1 MRFCGPS
8 LSWFLGVTI
17 LSTFKIIPAISKPTL
32 FFFFFLL
39 PFPLLFK
46 YIFLSVRFVT
56 GFLGSSRDRGS
67 HSRRFADLKLLLP
80 GDLYSSLLQ
89 LLSGNSYFLPISFLI
104 CFFACGS
111 REMPERKRKQIF
123 SVLSLG
129 RHQIPNWNLL

>member
-32 FFFFFLL
+32 FFFFFLF

-104 CFFACGS
+104 WFFRVVPEKCRKGKGNKFSPCFFWES
-111 REMPERKRKQIF
+111 IRFRI
-123 SVLSLG
+123 
-129 RHQIPNWNLL
+129 